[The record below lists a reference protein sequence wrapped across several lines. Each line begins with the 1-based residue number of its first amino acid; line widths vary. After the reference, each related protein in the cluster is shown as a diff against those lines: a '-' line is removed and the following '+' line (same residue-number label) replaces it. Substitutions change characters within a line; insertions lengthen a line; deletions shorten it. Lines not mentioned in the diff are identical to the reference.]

1 MRKLLYFHAV
11 WYKPCKF
18 VEIVLISKPEKSL
31 TLPLRRIA
39 QPFPLGYNISITKI
53 ERTVYRDGK
62 K

>member
-1 MRKLLYFHAV
+1 MS
-11 WYKPCKF
+11 
-18 VEIVLISKPEKSL
+18 IVQLVAQIIIKQIHPF
-31 TLPLRRIA
+31 PLRRIA